1 MASDD
6 AIDELAE
13 SIGFEPER
21 TVYGGSSIGED
32 MAAALGTGNG
42 FRFPSVEDANK
53 IINSFK
59 DRRDSM
65 ERRKQEIE
73 RVIYLLSYAPFSRD
87 PVSVEY
93 VRQAKDSLYKL
104 DELNSSALKYTN
116 HYIEKI
122 EAAKR
127 IKQDSEEDMVQGFD
141 KSVGS

>member
-32 MAAALGTGNG
+32 MAAALGTGSG

-59 DRRDSM
+59 DRRDSIQ
-65 ERRKQEIE
+65 RRRQEIE
-73 RVIYLLSYAPFSRD
+73 RVRDMLFRIPFSRD
-87 PVSVEY
+87 ST
-93 VRQAKDSLYKL
+93 SLGYLKAANESLSKL
-104 DELNSSALKYTN
+104 DELNNSALKYTN
-116 HYIEKI
+116 HYIDKI

-127 IKQDSEEDMVQGFD
+127 VKQGAEEDMAQGFD
-141 KSVGS
+141 KAVGS